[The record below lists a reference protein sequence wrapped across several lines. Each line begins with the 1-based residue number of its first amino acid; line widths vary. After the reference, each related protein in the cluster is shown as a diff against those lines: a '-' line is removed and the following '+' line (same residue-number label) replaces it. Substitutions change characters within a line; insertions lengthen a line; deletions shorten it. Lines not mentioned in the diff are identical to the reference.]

1 MFIFDDIEEFAECD
15 FIWEHRVGTFSD
27 SGIAVL
33 KVYEYLKVSGVY
45 PFFERESAFHPD
57 K

>member
-1 MFIFDDIEEFAECD
+1 VINKE
-15 FIWEHRVGTFSD
+15 
-27 SGIAVL
+27 L
-33 KVYEYLKVSGVY
+33 KAMSKEKVPKVDSGVY

>member
-1 MFIFDDIEEFAECD
+1 MTIEEALDKLKASDKRIFCE
-15 FIWEHRVGTFSD
+15 EVRVVC
-27 SGIAVL
+27 AQL
-33 KVYEYLKVSGVY
+33 PGVY